1 MWTLSIQNDS
11 KPSITKK
18 RTNKAKYL
26 TWNSK
31 RLKFVKKT
39 SIPNPVKSL
48 GYIKCHSSR
57 SLRAVKSPSNSNSV
71 PIHDICLVL
80 NKVDRNWVVRI
91 CRILFLKKSL
101 VFHNLVLFNKTGKN
115 KWCFFNQKKLY
126 YRESCKSLELY
137 MYYKGYFIF

>member
-1 MWTLSIQNDS
+1 MQIPIASCSFLSYQFRS
-11 KPSITKK
+11 VE
-18 RTNKAKYL
+18 AV
-26 TWNSK
+26 W
-31 RLKFVKKT
+31 FVKKT

-80 NKVDRNWVVRI
+80 NKVDQNWVVRI

-101 VFHNLVLFNKTGKN
+101 LFHNLILFNKAGKN

-137 MYYKGYFIF
+137 MYYKGSRYFICRCMAHQF